1 MGKGNINDMIAIDF
15 FCGGGGMTRGLL
27 DAGIQVLAGIDSNP
41 DCRETYENNNHNT
54 YVQCDICELTPEKLT
69 EDFPLLNNNDEVLF
83 VGCAPCQP
91 FSILRKDKV
100 DENGMPIPHKSVN
113 LLTEFG
119 RFVKAIKPAHVLV
132 ENVPG
137 LKGKGADVLNSFK
150 NMLREEGYL
159 LDDSVV
165 YAKNYGVPQNR
176 RRYILIA
183 SRIFNPVIPQST
195 HGKKEG
201 LLPYCT
207 VRQAISHFPA
217 IVAGESH
224 PTIANHQCANLSD
237 ILLRRIRATPHN
249 GGSRTDWPDNLV
261 LKCHKDFKGHTDVYG
276 RMKWDEPS
284 PTLTVKCFSL
294 SNGRFGHPEQ
304 DRAISLREA
313 AALQT
318 FPDDYIFYGSVQ
330 EIGKQIGNAVP
341 ILLAKVMGNYILEE
355 HNKHCFLNKGA
366 SR

>member
-1 MGKGNINDMIAIDF
+1 MIAIDF
-15 FCGGGGMTRGLL
+15 FCGGGGMTKGLI

-41 DCRETYENNNHNT
+41 RCRETYETNNHNT
-54 YVQCDICELTPEKLT
+54 YLQCDICELTPADLKT
-69 EDFPLLNNNDEVLF
+69 RFPELNNEDDVLL

-91 FSILRKDKV
+91 FSSLRKEEY
-100 DENGMPIPHKSVN
+100 DENGKPIPHKSVN

-119 RFVKAIKPAHVLV
+119 RFVKGIRPAHVMV

-137 LKGKGADVLNSFK
+137 LKGKGADVLNKFK
-150 NMLREEGYL
+150 NMLIKEGYMFDEKIL
-159 LDDSVV
+159 

-183 SRIFNPVIPQST
+183 SRRFHPVIPNST
-195 HGKKEG
+195 HGAKQG

-207 VRQAISHFPA
+207 VRQTIEKYPPIAC
-217 IVAGESH
+217 GE
-224 PTIANHQCANLSD
+224 TDKNIANHCSSQLSD
-237 ILLRRIRATPHN
+237 LLLERIRATPHD
-249 GGSRTDWPDNLV
+249 GGSRTDWPKDLI
-261 LKCHKDFKGHTDVYG
+261 LECHKSFKGHTDVYG

-318 FPDDYIFYGSVQ
+318 FPDDYIFYGSIQ

-341 ILLAKVMGNYILEE
+341 VLLANVMGTYILNE
-355 HNKHCFLNKGA
+355 HNHLIGNINNHE
-366 SR
+366 

>member
-1 MGKGNINDMIAIDF
+1 MIAIDF

-41 DCRETYENNNHNT
+41 LCRETYENNNHNT
-54 YVQCDICELTPEKLT
+54 YLQCDICELTPKALV
-69 EDFPLLNNNDEVLF
+69 DKFPLLKNRNDVML

-91 FSILRKDKV
+91 FSLLRREEL
-100 DENGMPIPHKSVN
+100 DENGNPIPHKSVN

-137 LKGKGADVLNSFK
+137 LKGKGSEVLDEFK
-150 NMLREEGYL
+150 LMLKESGYQWDEKIL
-159 LDDSVV
+159 
-165 YAKNYGVPQNR
+165 YAKDYGVPQNR

-183 SRIFNPVIPQST
+183 SRLFVPKVPKST
-195 HGKKEG
+195 HGTAEG

-207 VRQAISHFPA
+207 VRQTISKYPK
-217 IVAGESH
+217 IQAGGDYSKKI
-224 PTIANHQCANLSD
+224 PNHQCANLSK
-237 ILLRRIRATPHN
+237 LLLKRIKATPHD
-249 GGSRTDWPDNLV
+249 GGSRTDWPSSLV
-261 LKCHKDFKGHTDVYG
+261 LKCHKTFKGHTDVYG

-313 AALQT
+313 AALQS
-318 FPDDYIFYGSVQ
+318 FSDSYVFYGSVQ
-330 EIGKQIGNAVP
+330 EIGRQIGNAVP
-341 ILLAKVMGNYILEE
+341 VLLAKVMGEYVLKE
-355 HNKHCFLNKGA
+355 HDRLAANAKKKQIKGKI
-366 SR
+366 